1 MPEMDAQ
8 DSTVYITVIGDN
20 HCGKTSL
27 IAAAAS
33 ETFPESPPPVR
44 SNFELRGLDEEGWGR
59 TVFDDP
65 RPVIMMM
72 MMMMILAG

>member
-33 ETFPESPPPVR
+33 ETFPESPPPVL
-44 SNFELRGLDEEGWGR
+44 SNFELRVSMKKVGDGR
-59 TVFDDP
+59 CSTT
-65 RPVIMMM
+65 
-72 MMMMILAG
+72 LAR

>member
-44 SNFELRGLDEEGWGR
+44 SNFEPPGLDEGWGR

-72 MMMMILAG
+72 MILAG